1 MTLNLVLAQDGKP
14 LGEIEGL
21 GPLGT
26 FEVSEKVDTAIGLFN
41 QVISNIVGLL
51 TVIAGIWFIFQFI
64 IGAFSWLTAG
74 GDKAKTEAA
83 RAKITSGIIG
93 LAIVIVAIFLIDLI
107 GSLLGLD
114 ILRPGEFVK
123 GIWEGIL

>member
-1 MTLNLVLAQDGKP
+1 MFNLILAQEGKP
-14 LGEIEGL
+14 LGEIRGL

-26 FEVSEKVDTAIGLFN
+26 FEIGQAVDAAAALFN
-41 QVISNIVGLL
+41 QVISNIVGIL

-64 IGAFSWLTAG
+64 IGGFGWLTAG

-93 LAIVIVAIFLIDLI
+93 LAIVIAAIFIIDLI
-107 GSLLGLD
+107 GTLLGLE
-114 ILRPGEFVK
+114 ILRPGKFIVE
-123 GIWEGIL
+123 IWG